1 MSEPRFVHLRVHSD
15 YSMIDGLAK
24 TAPLVKKAAALGMP
38 ALAITDFTNLC
49 GLVKFYGAGH
59 GAGIK
64 PIVGADFNV
73 QCDLLGDELTHLT
86 VLAANNTGY
95 QNLTL
100 LISKAYQRG
109 YGAAGPIIDRDWLIE
124 LNEGL
129 ILLSGGRMGDVGRS
143 LLRGNSAL
151 VDECV
156 AFYEEHFP
164 DRYFLELIRTGR
176 PDEESYL
183 HAAVELAEARGLPVV
198 ATNDVRFIDSSDF
211 DAHEIRVAIHDGFTL
226 DDPKR
231 PRNYSPQQYMRS
243 EEEMCELFADIPE
256 ALANTVEIAKR
267 CNVTVRLGE
276 YFLPQFPTGD
286 MSLSL
291 IHILRSY
298 YLDRGYARF
307 NIDSTQVSLTP
318 DKKGIYV
325 TVNITEGDQYKLS
338 GVEVSGN
345 LAGHSAEI
353 EQLTKIEPGE
363 LYNGTKVTKM
373 EDDIKKLLGRY
384 GYAYPRVQ
392 SMPEINDADKTVK
405 LRVNVDAG
413 NRFYVRK
420 IRFEGNDTSKDAVL
434 RREMRQMEG
443 AWLGSDLVDQGK
455 ERLNRLG
462 FFETVDTDTQRVPG
476 SPDQVDVVYKVK
488 ERNTGSFNFGIG
500 YGTESGVSFQAGVQ
514 QDNWL
519 GTGYA
524 VGINGT
530 KNDYQTYAEL
540 SVTNPYF
547 TVDGVSLGGRLFY
560 NDFQADDADLSDYT
574 NKSYGTDVTLGF
586 PINEYN
592 SLRAGLGYV
601 HNSLSNMQ
609 PQVAMWRY
617 LYSMGEHPST
627 SDQDNSFKT
636 DDFTFNYGWTYNKLD
651 RGYFPTDGSRVNLTG
666 KVTIPGSDNEYY
678 KVTLDTAT
686 YVPIDD
692 DHKWVVLGRTR
703 WGYGDGL
710 GGKEMPF
717 YENFYAG
724 GSSTVRGFQSNTI
737 GPKAVY
743 FPHQASNYDPDYDYE
758 CATQDGAK
766 DLCKSDDAVGG
777 NAMAVASL
785 EFITPTPFISD
796 KYANSVRTSFF
807 WDMGTVWDTNW
818 DSSQYSGYPDYSDP
832 SNIRMSAGIALQWMS
847 PLGPLVFSYAQPF
860 KKYDGDKAE
869 QFQFNIGKTW

>member
-1 MSEPRFVHLRVHSD
+1 MAMKKLLIASLLFSSATVYGAEGFVVKDIHFEGLQRVAV
-15 YSMIDGLAK
+15 G
-24 TAPLVKKAAALGMP
+24 AALLSMP
-38 ALAITDFTNLC
+38 VRTGDTVNDEDISNTIRALFATGNFEDVRVLRDGNTLLVQVKERPTIASITFSGNKSVKDDMLKQNLEASGVRVGESLDRTTLSDIEKGLEDFYYSVGKYSASVKAVVTPLPRNRVDLK
-49 GLVKFYGAGH
+49 LVFQEGVSAK
-59 GAGIK
+59 IQQIN
-64 PIVGADFNV
+64 IVGNHAFST
-73 QCDLLGDELTHLT
+73 EE
-86 VLAANNTGY
+86 
-95 QNLTL
+95 
-100 LISKAYQRG
+100 LISHFQLRDEVPWWNVVGDRKYQKQKL
-109 YGAAGPIIDRDWLIE
+109 AGD
-124 LNEGL
+124 
-129 ILLSGGRMGDVGRS
+129 
-143 LLRGNSAL
+143 
-151 VDECV
+151 
-156 AFYEEHFP
+156 
-164 DRYFLELIRTGR
+164 LET
-176 PDEESYL
+176 
-183 HAAVELAEARGLPVV
+183 
-198 ATNDVRFIDSSDF
+198 
-211 DAHEIRVAIHDGFTL
+211 
-226 DDPKR
+226 
-231 PRNYSPQQYMRS
+231 
-243 EEEMCELFADIPE
+243 
-256 ALANTVEIAKR
+256 
-267 CNVTVRLGE
+267 
-276 YFLPQFPTGD
+276 
-286 MSLSL
+286 
-291 IHILRSY
+291 LRSY

-318 DKKGIYV
+318 DKKGIYI

-338 GVEVSGN
+338 GVQVSGN

-353 EQLTKIEPGE
+353 EKLTKIEPGE

-392 SMPEINDADKTVK
+392 SQPEINDADKTVK

-420 IRFEGNDTSKDAVL
+420 IRFEGNDTSKDSVL

-519 GTGYA
+519 GTGYS

-530 KNDYQTYAEL
+530 KNDYQTYSEL

-547 TVDGVSLGGRLFY
+547 TVDGVSLGGRIFY

-592 SLRAGLGYV
+592 TLRAGLGYV
-601 HNSLSNMQ
+601 HNKLSNMQ
-609 PQVAMWRY
+609 PQIAMDRY
-617 LYSMGEHPST
+617 LESMGQSADT
-627 SDQDNSFKT
+627 SSFAA

-666 KVTIPGSDNEYY
+666 KVMIPGSDNEYY
-678 KVTLDTAT
+678 KVSLDTAT
-686 YVPIDD
+686 YVPIDN

-743 FPHQASNYDPDYDYE
+743 KNGAHTSWDDNDDYE
-758 CATQDGAK
+758 DCTQESG
-766 DLCKSDDAVGG
+766 CKSDDAVGG

-785 EFITPTPFISD
+785 EFITPTPFISE

-818 DSSQYSGYPDYSDP
+818 DPSSAPSDVPDYSDP
-832 SNIRMSAGIALQWMS
+832 GNIRMSAGIALQWMS

>member
-1 MSEPRFVHLRVHSD
+1 MAMKKLLIASLLFSSATVYGADGFVVKDIHFEGLQRVAV
-15 YSMIDGLAK
+15 G
-24 TAPLVKKAAALGMP
+24 AALLSMP
-38 ALAITDFTNLC
+38 VRVGDTVNDEDISNTIRALFASGNFEDVRVLRDGDTLLVQVKERPTIASITFSGNKSVKDDMLKQNLEASGVRVGESLDRTTLSDIEKGLEDFYYSVGKYSASVKAVVTPLPRNRVDLK
-49 GLVKFYGAGH
+49 LVFQEGVSAK
-59 GAGIK
+59 IQQIN
-64 PIVGADFNV
+64 IVGNRAFST
-73 QCDLLGDELTHLT
+73 EE
-86 VLAANNTGY
+86 
-95 QNLTL
+95 
-100 LISKAYQRG
+100 LISNFQLRDEVPWWNVVGDRKYQKQK
-109 YGAAGPIIDRDWLIE
+109 LQ
-124 LNEGL
+124 
-129 ILLSGGRMGDVGRS
+129 GD
-143 LLRGNSAL
+143 
-151 VDECV
+151 
-156 AFYEEHFP
+156 
-164 DRYFLELIRTGR
+164 LET
-176 PDEESYL
+176 
-183 HAAVELAEARGLPVV
+183 
-198 ATNDVRFIDSSDF
+198 
-211 DAHEIRVAIHDGFTL
+211 
-226 DDPKR
+226 
-231 PRNYSPQQYMRS
+231 
-243 EEEMCELFADIPE
+243 
-256 ALANTVEIAKR
+256 
-267 CNVTVRLGE
+267 
-276 YFLPQFPTGD
+276 
-286 MSLSL
+286 
-291 IHILRSY
+291 LRSY

-325 TVNITEGDQYKLS
+325 TINVTEGDQYKIA

-353 EQLTKIEPGE
+353 ESLTKMQPGE
-363 LYNGTKVTKM
+363 LYNGTKVTRM

-392 SMPEINDADKTVK
+392 TQPEINDADKTVK
-405 LRVNVDAG
+405 LHVNVDSG

-462 FFETVDTDTQRVPG
+462 YFETVDVDTQRVSG

-488 ERNTGSFNFGIG
+488 ERNTGSFNFGVG
-500 YGTESGVSFQAGVQ
+500 YGTESGVSFQIGVQ

-519 GTGYA
+519 GTGYS

-530 KNDYQTYAEL
+530 KNDYQTYSEF

-547 TVDGVSLGGRLFY
+547 TVDGVSLGGRIFY
-560 NDFQADDADLSDYT
+560 NDFKADDADLSSYT
-574 NKSYGTDVTLGF
+574 NKSYGVDGTLGF
-586 PINEYN
+586 PVNEYN
-592 SLRAGLGYV
+592 TLRLGLGYV
-601 HNSLSNMQ
+601 HNDLSNME

-617 LYSMGEHPST
+617 LDSLGQSAKTT
-627 SDQDNSFKT
+627 SDDNGFSA
-636 DDFTFNYGWTYNKLD
+636 DDFTLNYGWTYNHLD
-651 RGYFPTDGSRVNLTG
+651 RGFFPTSGSRVNLNG
-666 KVTIPGSDNEYY
+666 KVTIPGSDNEFY

-724 GSSTVRGFQSNTI
+724 GSSTVRGFQSNNI

-743 FPHQASNYDPDYDYE
+743 YSGPGLDNCDKAVGGYCS
-758 CATQDGAK
+758 
-766 DLCKSDDAVGG
+766 SDDAVGG
-777 NAMAVASL
+777 NAMGVASL
-785 EFITPTPFISD
+785 EFITPTPFLSE
-796 KYANSVRTSFF
+796 KYANSVRTSLFA
-807 WDMGTVWDTNW
+807 DAGSVWDTNW
-818 DSSQYSGYPDYSDP
+818 KNTAAMRAAGVPDYSDP

-860 KKYDGDKAE
+860 KKYEGDKAE

>member
-1 MSEPRFVHLRVHSD
+1 MAMKKLLIASLLFSSATVYGAEGFVVKDIHFEGLQRVAV
-15 YSMIDGLAK
+15 G
-24 TAPLVKKAAALGMP
+24 AALLSMP
-38 ALAITDFTNLC
+38 VRTGDTVNDEDISNTIRALFATGNFEDVRVLRDGNTLLVQVKERPTIASITFSGNKSVKDDMLKQNLEASGVRVGESLERTTLSDIEKGLEDFYYSVGKYSASVKAVVTPLPRNRVDLK
-49 GLVKFYGAGH
+49 LVFQEGVSAK
-59 GAGIK
+59 IQQIN
-64 PIVGADFNV
+64 IVGNHAFST
-73 QCDLLGDELTHLT
+73 EE
-86 VLAANNTGY
+86 
-95 QNLTL
+95 
-100 LISKAYQRG
+100 LISHFQLRDEVPWWNVVGDRKYQKQKL
-109 YGAAGPIIDRDWLIE
+109 AGD
-124 LNEGL
+124 
-129 ILLSGGRMGDVGRS
+129 
-143 LLRGNSAL
+143 
-151 VDECV
+151 
-156 AFYEEHFP
+156 
-164 DRYFLELIRTGR
+164 LET
-176 PDEESYL
+176 
-183 HAAVELAEARGLPVV
+183 
-198 ATNDVRFIDSSDF
+198 
-211 DAHEIRVAIHDGFTL
+211 
-226 DDPKR
+226 
-231 PRNYSPQQYMRS
+231 
-243 EEEMCELFADIPE
+243 
-256 ALANTVEIAKR
+256 
-267 CNVTVRLGE
+267 
-276 YFLPQFPTGD
+276 
-286 MSLSL
+286 
-291 IHILRSY
+291 LRSY

-318 DKKGIYV
+318 DKKGIYI

-338 GVEVSGN
+338 GVQVSGN

-353 EQLTKIEPGE
+353 ESLTKIEPGE

-392 SMPEINDADKTVK
+392 SQPEINDADKTVK

-420 IRFEGNDTSKDAVL
+420 IRFEGNDTSKDSVL

-462 FFETVDTDTQRVPG
+462 YFETVDTDTQRVPG
-476 SPDQVDVVYKVK
+476 RPDQVDVVYKVK

-519 GTGYA
+519 GTGYS

-530 KNDYQTYAEL
+530 KNDYQTYSEL

-547 TVDGVSLGGRLFY
+547 TVDGVSLGGRIFY
-560 NDFQADDADLSDYT
+560 NDFEADDADLSDYT

-592 SLRAGLGYV
+592 TLRAGLGYV
-601 HNSLSNMQ
+601 HNKLSNMQ
-609 PQVAMWRY
+609 PQIAMDRY
-617 LYSMGEHPST
+617 LESMGDPDA
-627 SDQDNSFKT
+627 SDFAA

-678 KVTLDTAT
+678 KVSLDTAT
-686 YVPIDD
+686 YVPIDN

-743 FPHQASNYDPDYDYE
+743 KNGAHTSWDDNDDYE
-758 CATQDGAK
+758 DCTQESG
-766 DLCKSDDAVGG
+766 CKSDDAVGG

-785 EFITPTPFISD
+785 EFITPTPFISE

-818 DSSQYSGYPDYSDP
+818 DPSSAPSDVPDYSDP
-832 SNIRMSAGIALQWMS
+832 GNIRMSAGIALQWMS

>member
-1 MSEPRFVHLRVHSD
+1 MAMKKLLIASLLFSSATVYGAEGFVVKDIHFEGLQRVAV
-15 YSMIDGLAK
+15 G
-24 TAPLVKKAAALGMP
+24 AALLSMP
-38 ALAITDFTNLC
+38 VRTGDTVNDEDISNTIRALFATGNFEDVRVLRDGNTLLVQVKERPTIASITFSGNKSVKDDMLKQNLEASGVRVGESLDRTTLSDIEKGLEDFYYSVGKYSASVKAVVTPLPRNRVDLK
-49 GLVKFYGAGH
+49 LVFQEGVSAK
-59 GAGIK
+59 IQQIN
-64 PIVGADFNV
+64 IVGNHAFST
-73 QCDLLGDELTHLT
+73 EE
-86 VLAANNTGY
+86 
-95 QNLTL
+95 
-100 LISKAYQRG
+100 LISHFQLRDEVPWWNVVGDRKYQKQKL
-109 YGAAGPIIDRDWLIE
+109 AGD
-124 LNEGL
+124 
-129 ILLSGGRMGDVGRS
+129 
-143 LLRGNSAL
+143 
-151 VDECV
+151 
-156 AFYEEHFP
+156 
-164 DRYFLELIRTGR
+164 LET
-176 PDEESYL
+176 
-183 HAAVELAEARGLPVV
+183 
-198 ATNDVRFIDSSDF
+198 
-211 DAHEIRVAIHDGFTL
+211 
-226 DDPKR
+226 
-231 PRNYSPQQYMRS
+231 
-243 EEEMCELFADIPE
+243 
-256 ALANTVEIAKR
+256 
-267 CNVTVRLGE
+267 
-276 YFLPQFPTGD
+276 
-286 MSLSL
+286 
-291 IHILRSY
+291 LRSY

-318 DKKGIYV
+318 DKKGIYI

-338 GVEVSGN
+338 GVQVSGN

-353 EQLTKIEPGE
+353 ESLTKIEPGE

-392 SMPEINDADKTVK
+392 SQPEINDADKTVK

-420 IRFEGNDTSKDAVL
+420 IRFEGNDTSKDSVL

-462 FFETVDTDTQRVPG
+462 YFETVDTDTQRVPG
-476 SPDQVDVVYKVK
+476 RPDQVDVVYKVK

-519 GTGYA
+519 GTGYS

-530 KNDYQTYAEL
+530 KNDYQTYSEL

-547 TVDGVSLGGRLFY
+547 TVDGVSLGGRIFY
-560 NDFQADDADLSDYT
+560 NDFEADDADLSDYT

-592 SLRAGLGYV
+592 TLRAGLGYV
-601 HNSLSNMQ
+601 HNKLSNMQ
-609 PQVAMWRY
+609 PQIAMDRY
-617 LYSMGEHPST
+617 LESMGDPDA
-627 SDQDNSFKT
+627 SDFAA

-678 KVTLDTAT
+678 KVSLDTAT
-686 YVPIDD
+686 YVPIDN

-710 GGKEMPF
+710 GGKAMPF

-743 FPHQASNYDPDYDYE
+743 KNGAHTSWDDNDDYE
-758 CATQDGAK
+758 DCTQESG
-766 DLCKSDDAVGG
+766 CKSDDAVGG

-785 EFITPTPFISD
+785 EFITPTPFISE

-818 DSSQYSGYPDYSDP
+818 DPSSAPSDVPDYSDP
-832 SNIRMSAGIALQWMS
+832 GNIRMSAGIALQWMS

>member
-1 MSEPRFVHLRVHSD
+1 MAMKKLLIASLLFSSATVYGAEGFVVKDIHFEGLQRVAV
-15 YSMIDGLAK
+15 G
-24 TAPLVKKAAALGMP
+24 AALLSMP
-38 ALAITDFTNLC
+38 VRTGDTVNDEDISNTIRALFATGNFEDVRVLRDGDTLLVQVKERPTIASITFSGNKSVKDDMLKQNLEASGVRVGESLDRTTLADIEKGLEDFYYSVGKYSASVKAVVTPLPRNRVDLK
-49 GLVKFYGAGH
+49 LVFQEGVSAK
-59 GAGIK
+59 IQQIN
-64 PIVGADFNV
+64 IVGNHAFTT
-73 QCDLLGDELTHLT
+73 DELISHFQLRDE
-86 VLAANNTGY
+86 VPWWNVVGDRKYQKQKLA
-95 QNLTL
+95 
-100 LISKAYQRG
+100 
-109 YGAAGPIIDRDWLIE
+109 
-124 LNEGL
+124 
-129 ILLSGGRMGDVGRS
+129 GD
-143 LLRGNSAL
+143 
-151 VDECV
+151 
-156 AFYEEHFP
+156 
-164 DRYFLELIRTGR
+164 LET
-176 PDEESYL
+176 
-183 HAAVELAEARGLPVV
+183 
-198 ATNDVRFIDSSDF
+198 
-211 DAHEIRVAIHDGFTL
+211 
-226 DDPKR
+226 
-231 PRNYSPQQYMRS
+231 
-243 EEEMCELFADIPE
+243 
-256 ALANTVEIAKR
+256 
-267 CNVTVRLGE
+267 
-276 YFLPQFPTGD
+276 
-286 MSLSL
+286 
-291 IHILRSY
+291 LRSY

-318 DKKGIYV
+318 DKKGIYI
-325 TVNITEGDQYKLS
+325 TVNITEGEQYKLS
-338 GVEVSGN
+338 GVQVSGN

-353 EQLTKIEPGE
+353 ETLTKIEPGE

-392 SMPEINDADKTVK
+392 SQPEINDADKTVK

-420 IRFEGNDTSKDAVL
+420 IRFEGNDTSKDSVL

-462 FFETVDTDTQRVPG
+462 YFETVDTDTQRVPG
-476 SPDQVDVVYKVK
+476 RPDQVDVVYKVK
-488 ERNTGSFNFGIG
+488 ERNTGSFNFGVG

-519 GTGYA
+519 GTGYS

-530 KNDYQTYAEL
+530 KNDYQTYTEL

-547 TVDGVSLGGRLFY
+547 TVDGVSLGGRVFY
-560 NDFQADDADLSDYT
+560 NDFEANDADLSDYT

-586 PINEYN
+586 PVNEYN
-592 SLRAGLGYV
+592 TLRAGLGYV
-601 HNSLSNMQ
+601 HNKLSNMQ
-609 PQVAMWRY
+609 PQVAMDRY
-617 LYSMGEHPST
+617 LESMGET
-627 SDQDNSFKT
+627 NTNSFAA

-651 RGYFPTDGSRVNLTG
+651 RGYFPTDGTRVNLNG

-678 KVTLDTAT
+678 KVSMDTAT

-692 DHKWVVLGRTR
+692 DHKWVVLGRTKV
-703 WGYGDGL
+703 GYGDGI
-710 GGKEMPF
+710 GSKELPF

-743 FPHQASNYDPDYDYE
+743 KPGAYAGDTDSYE
-758 CATQDGAK
+758 ECTNKDGSY
-766 DLCKSDDAVGG
+766 CKSDDAVGG

-818 DSSQYSGYPDYSDP
+818 QDSAQTRAIGVPDYSDP

>member
-1 MSEPRFVHLRVHSD
+1 MAMKKLLIASLLFSSATVYGAEGFVVKDIHFEGLQRVAV
-15 YSMIDGLAK
+15 G
-24 TAPLVKKAAALGMP
+24 AALLSMP
-38 ALAITDFTNLC
+38 VRTGDTVNDEDISNTIRALFATGNFEDVRVLRDGDTLLVQVKERPTIASITFSGNKSVKDDMLKQNLEASGVRVGESLDRTTIADIEKGLEDFYYSVGKYSASVKAVVTPLPRNRVDLK
-49 GLVKFYGAGH
+49 LVFQEGVSAE
-59 GAGIK
+59 IQQIN
-64 PIVGADFNV
+64 IVGNHAFTT
-73 QCDLLGDELTHLT
+73 DELISHFQLRDE
-86 VLAANNTGY
+86 VPWWNVVGDRKYQKQKLA
-95 QNLTL
+95 
-100 LISKAYQRG
+100 
-109 YGAAGPIIDRDWLIE
+109 
-124 LNEGL
+124 
-129 ILLSGGRMGDVGRS
+129 GD
-143 LLRGNSAL
+143 
-151 VDECV
+151 
-156 AFYEEHFP
+156 
-164 DRYFLELIRTGR
+164 LET
-176 PDEESYL
+176 
-183 HAAVELAEARGLPVV
+183 
-198 ATNDVRFIDSSDF
+198 
-211 DAHEIRVAIHDGFTL
+211 
-226 DDPKR
+226 
-231 PRNYSPQQYMRS
+231 
-243 EEEMCELFADIPE
+243 
-256 ALANTVEIAKR
+256 
-267 CNVTVRLGE
+267 
-276 YFLPQFPTGD
+276 
-286 MSLSL
+286 
-291 IHILRSY
+291 LRSY

-318 DKKGIYV
+318 DKKGIYI
-325 TVNITEGDQYKLS
+325 TVNITEGEQYKLS
-338 GVEVSGN
+338 GVQVSGN

-353 EQLTKIEPGE
+353 ETLTKIEPGE

-392 SMPEINDADKTVK
+392 SQPEINDADKTVK

-420 IRFEGNDTSKDAVL
+420 IRFEGNDTSKDSVL

-462 FFETVDTDTQRVPG
+462 YFETVDTDTQRVPG

-488 ERNTGSFNFGIG
+488 ERNTGSFNFGVG

-519 GTGYA
+519 GTGYS

-530 KNDYQTYAEL
+530 KNDYQTYTEL

-547 TVDGVSLGGRLFY
+547 TVDGVSLGGRIFY
-560 NDFQADDADLSDYT
+560 NDFEANDADLSDYT

-586 PINEYN
+586 PVNEYN
-592 SLRAGLGYV
+592 TLRAGLGYV
-601 HNSLSNMQ
+601 HNKLSNMQ
-609 PQVAMWRY
+609 PQVAMDRY
-617 LYSMGEHPST
+617 LESMGET
-627 SDQDNSFKT
+627 NTNSFAA

-651 RGYFPTDGSRVNLTG
+651 RGYFPTDGTRVNLNG

-678 KVTLDTAT
+678 KVSMDTAT

-692 DHKWVVLGRTR
+692 DHKWVVLGRTKV
-703 WGYGDGL
+703 GYGDGI
-710 GGKEMPF
+710 GSKELPF

-743 FPHQASNYDPDYDYE
+743 KPGAYAGDTDSYE
-758 CATQDGAK
+758 ECTNKDGSY
-766 DLCKSDDAVGG
+766 CKSDDAVGG

-818 DSSQYSGYPDYSDP
+818 QDSAQTRAIGVPDYSDP

>member
-1 MSEPRFVHLRVHSD
+1 MAMKKLLIASLLFSSATVYGAEGFVVKDIHFEGLQRVAV
-15 YSMIDGLAK
+15 G
-24 TAPLVKKAAALGMP
+24 AALLSMP
-38 ALAITDFTNLC
+38 VRTGDTVNDEDISNTIRALFATGNFEDVRVLRDGNTLLVQVKERPTIASITFSGNKSVKDDMLKQNLEASGVRVGESLDRTTLSDIEKGLEDFYYSVGKYSASVKAVVTPLPRNRVDLK
-49 GLVKFYGAGH
+49 LVFQEGVSAK
-59 GAGIK
+59 IQQIN
-64 PIVGADFNV
+64 IVGNHAFST
-73 QCDLLGDELTHLT
+73 EE
-86 VLAANNTGY
+86 
-95 QNLTL
+95 
-100 LISKAYQRG
+100 LISHFQLRDEVPWWNVVGDRKYQKQKL
-109 YGAAGPIIDRDWLIE
+109 AGD
-124 LNEGL
+124 
-129 ILLSGGRMGDVGRS
+129 
-143 LLRGNSAL
+143 
-151 VDECV
+151 
-156 AFYEEHFP
+156 
-164 DRYFLELIRTGR
+164 LET
-176 PDEESYL
+176 
-183 HAAVELAEARGLPVV
+183 
-198 ATNDVRFIDSSDF
+198 
-211 DAHEIRVAIHDGFTL
+211 
-226 DDPKR
+226 
-231 PRNYSPQQYMRS
+231 
-243 EEEMCELFADIPE
+243 
-256 ALANTVEIAKR
+256 
-267 CNVTVRLGE
+267 
-276 YFLPQFPTGD
+276 
-286 MSLSL
+286 
-291 IHILRSY
+291 LRSY

-318 DKKGIYV
+318 DKKGIYI

-338 GVEVSGN
+338 GVQVSGN

-353 EQLTKIEPGE
+353 EKLTKIEPSE

-392 SMPEINDADKTVK
+392 SQPEINDADKTVK

-420 IRFEGNDTSKDAVL
+420 IRFEGNDTSKDSVL

-519 GTGYA
+519 GTGYS

-530 KNDYQTYAEL
+530 KNDYQTYSEL

-547 TVDGVSLGGRLFY
+547 TVDGVSLGGRIFY

-592 SLRAGLGYV
+592 TLRAGLGYV
-601 HNSLSNMQ
+601 HNKLSNMQ
-609 PQVAMWRY
+609 PQIAMDRY
-617 LYSMGEHPST
+617 LESMGQSADT
-627 SDQDNSFKT
+627 SSFAA

-678 KVTLDTAT
+678 KVSLDTAT
-686 YVPIDD
+686 YVPIDN

-743 FPHQASNYDPDYDYE
+743 KNGAHTSWDDNDDYE
-758 CATQDGAK
+758 DCTQESG
-766 DLCKSDDAVGG
+766 CKSDDAVGG

-785 EFITPTPFISD
+785 EFITPTPFISE

-818 DSSQYSGYPDYSDP
+818 DPSSAPSDVPDYSDP
-832 SNIRMSAGIALQWMS
+832 GNIRMSAGIALQWMS

>member
-1 MSEPRFVHLRVHSD
+1 MAMKKLLIASLLFSSATVYGAEGFVVKDIHFEGLQRVAV
-15 YSMIDGLAK
+15 G
-24 TAPLVKKAAALGMP
+24 AALLSMP
-38 ALAITDFTNLC
+38 VRTGDTVNDEDISNTIRALFATGNFEDVRVLRDGNTLLVQVKERPTIASITFSGNKSVKDDMLKQNLEASGVRVGESLDRTTLSDIEKGLEDFYYSVGKYSASVKAVVTPLPRNRVDLK
-49 GLVKFYGAGH
+49 LVFQEGVSAK
-59 GAGIK
+59 IQQIN
-64 PIVGADFNV
+64 IVGNHAFST
-73 QCDLLGDELTHLT
+73 EE
-86 VLAANNTGY
+86 
-95 QNLTL
+95 
-100 LISKAYQRG
+100 LISHFQLRDEVPWWNVVGDRKYQKQKL
-109 YGAAGPIIDRDWLIE
+109 AGD
-124 LNEGL
+124 
-129 ILLSGGRMGDVGRS
+129 
-143 LLRGNSAL
+143 
-151 VDECV
+151 
-156 AFYEEHFP
+156 
-164 DRYFLELIRTGR
+164 LET
-176 PDEESYL
+176 S
-183 HAAVELAEARGLPVV
+183 
-198 ATNDVRFIDSSDF
+198 
-211 DAHEIRVAIHDGFTL
+211 
-226 DDPKR
+226 
-231 PRNYSPQQYMRS
+231 
-243 EEEMCELFADIPE
+243 
-256 ALANTVEIAKR
+256 
-267 CNVTVRLGE
+267 
-276 YFLPQFPTGD
+276 
-286 MSLSL
+286 
-291 IHILRSY
+291 RSY

-318 DKKGIYV
+318 DKKGIYI

-338 GVEVSGN
+338 GVQVSGN

-353 EQLTKIEPGE
+353 ESLTKIEPGE

-392 SMPEINDADKTVK
+392 SQPEINDADKTVK

-420 IRFEGNDTSKDAVL
+420 IRFEGNDTSKDSVL

-462 FFETVDTDTQRVPG
+462 YFETVDTDTQRVPG
-476 SPDQVDVVYKVK
+476 RPDQVDVVYKVK

-519 GTGYA
+519 GTGYS

-530 KNDYQTYAEL
+530 KNDYQTYSEL

-547 TVDGVSLGGRLFY
+547 TVDGVSLGGRIFY
-560 NDFQADDADLSDYT
+560 NDFEADDADLSDYT

-592 SLRAGLGYV
+592 TLRAGLGYV
-601 HNSLSNMQ
+601 HNKLSNMQ
-609 PQVAMWRY
+609 PQIAMDRY
-617 LYSMGEHPST
+617 LESMGDPDA
-627 SDQDNSFKT
+627 SDFAA

-678 KVTLDTAT
+678 KVSLDTAT
-686 YVPIDD
+686 YVPIDN

-743 FPHQASNYDPDYDYE
+743 KNGAHTSWDDNDDYE
-758 CATQDGAK
+758 DCTQESG
-766 DLCKSDDAVGG
+766 CKSDDAVGG

-785 EFITPTPFISD
+785 EFITPTPFISE

-818 DSSQYSGYPDYSDP
+818 DPSSAPSDVPDYSDP
-832 SNIRMSAGIALQWMS
+832 GNIRMSAGIALQWMS

>member
-1 MSEPRFVHLRVHSD
+1 MAMKKLLIASLLFSSATVYGAEGFVVKDIHFEGLQRVAV
-15 YSMIDGLAK
+15 G
-24 TAPLVKKAAALGMP
+24 AALLSMP
-38 ALAITDFTNLC
+38 VRTGDTVNDEDISNTIRALFATGNFEDVRVLRDGDTLLVQVKERPTIASITFSGNKSVKDDMLKQNLEASGVRVGESLDRTTLADIEKGLEDFYYSVGKYSASVKAVVTPLPRNRVDLK
-49 GLVKFYGAGH
+49 LVFQEGVSAK
-59 GAGIK
+59 IQQIN
-64 PIVGADFNV
+64 IVGNHAFST
-73 QCDLLGDELTHLT
+73 DELISHFQLRDE
-86 VLAANNTGY
+86 VPWWNVVGDRKYQKQKLA
-95 QNLTL
+95 
-100 LISKAYQRG
+100 
-109 YGAAGPIIDRDWLIE
+109 
-124 LNEGL
+124 
-129 ILLSGGRMGDVGRS
+129 GD
-143 LLRGNSAL
+143 
-151 VDECV
+151 
-156 AFYEEHFP
+156 
-164 DRYFLELIRTGR
+164 LET
-176 PDEESYL
+176 
-183 HAAVELAEARGLPVV
+183 
-198 ATNDVRFIDSSDF
+198 
-211 DAHEIRVAIHDGFTL
+211 
-226 DDPKR
+226 
-231 PRNYSPQQYMRS
+231 
-243 EEEMCELFADIPE
+243 
-256 ALANTVEIAKR
+256 
-267 CNVTVRLGE
+267 
-276 YFLPQFPTGD
+276 
-286 MSLSL
+286 
-291 IHILRSY
+291 LRSY

-318 DKKGIYV
+318 DKKGIYI

-353 EQLTKIEPGE
+353 ESLTKIEPGE

-392 SMPEINDADKTVK
+392 SQPEINDADKTVK

-420 IRFEGNDTSKDAVL
+420 IRFEGNDTSKDSVL

-462 FFETVDTDTQRVPG
+462 YFETVDTDTQRVPG
-476 SPDQVDVVYKVK
+476 RPDQVDVVYKVK
-488 ERNTGSFNFGIG
+488 ERNTGSFNFGVG

-519 GTGYA
+519 GTGYS

-530 KNDYQTYAEL
+530 KNDYQTYTEL

-547 TVDGVSLGGRLFY
+547 TVDGVSLGGRVFY
-560 NDFQADDADLSDYT
+560 NDFEADDADLSDYT

-586 PINEYN
+586 PVNEYN
-592 SLRAGLGYV
+592 TLRAGLGYV
-601 HNSLSNMQ
+601 HNKLSNMQ
-609 PQVAMWRY
+609 PQIAMDRY
-617 LYSMGEHPST
+617 LESMGQPADT
-627 SDQDNSFKT
+627 SSFAA

-651 RGYFPTDGSRVNLTG
+651 RGYFPTDGSRVNLNG

-678 KVTLDTAT
+678 KLSMDTAT

-692 DHKWVVLGRTR
+692 DHKWVVLGRTK
-703 WGYGDGL
+703 WGYGDGI
-710 GGKEMPF
+710 GSKEMPF

-743 FPHQASNYDPDYDYE
+743 KNGAHTSWDDNNDYE
-758 CATQDGAK
+758 DCTQEAG
-766 DLCKSDDAVGG
+766 CKSDDAVGG

-818 DSSQYSGYPDYSDP
+818 DPSSAPSDVPDYSDP

>member
-1 MSEPRFVHLRVHSD
+1 MAMKKLLIASLLFSSATVYGAEGFVVKDIYFEGLQRVAV
-15 YSMIDGLAK
+15 G
-24 TAPLVKKAAALGMP
+24 AALLSMP
-38 ALAITDFTNLC
+38 VRTGDTVNDEDISNTIRALFATGNFEDVRVLRDGDTLLVQVKERPTIASITFSGNKSVKDDMLKQNLEASGVRVGESLDRTTLADIEKGLEDFYYSVGKYSASVKAVVTPLPRNRVDLK
-49 GLVKFYGAGH
+49 LVFQEGVSAK
-59 GAGIK
+59 IQQIN
-64 PIVGADFNV
+64 IVGNHAFTT
-73 QCDLLGDELTHLT
+73 DELISHFQLRDE
-86 VLAANNTGY
+86 VPWWNVVGDRKYQKQKLA
-95 QNLTL
+95 
-100 LISKAYQRG
+100 
-109 YGAAGPIIDRDWLIE
+109 
-124 LNEGL
+124 
-129 ILLSGGRMGDVGRS
+129 GD
-143 LLRGNSAL
+143 
-151 VDECV
+151 
-156 AFYEEHFP
+156 
-164 DRYFLELIRTGR
+164 LET
-176 PDEESYL
+176 
-183 HAAVELAEARGLPVV
+183 
-198 ATNDVRFIDSSDF
+198 
-211 DAHEIRVAIHDGFTL
+211 
-226 DDPKR
+226 
-231 PRNYSPQQYMRS
+231 
-243 EEEMCELFADIPE
+243 
-256 ALANTVEIAKR
+256 
-267 CNVTVRLGE
+267 
-276 YFLPQFPTGD
+276 
-286 MSLSL
+286 
-291 IHILRSY
+291 LRSY

-318 DKKGIYV
+318 DKKGIYI
-325 TVNITEGDQYKLS
+325 TVNITEGEQYKLS
-338 GVEVSGN
+338 GVQVSGN

-353 EQLTKIEPGE
+353 ETLTKIEPGE

-392 SMPEINDADKTVK
+392 SQPEINDADKTVK

-420 IRFEGNDTSKDAVL
+420 IRFEGNDTSKDSVL

-462 FFETVDTDTQRVPG
+462 YFETVDTDTQRVPG

-488 ERNTGSFNFGIG
+488 ERNTGSFNFGVG

-519 GTGYA
+519 GTGYS

-530 KNDYQTYAEL
+530 KNDYQTYTEL

-547 TVDGVSLGGRLFY
+547 TVDGVSLGGRVFY
-560 NDFQADDADLSDYT
+560 NDFEANDADLSDYT

-586 PINEYN
+586 PVNEYN
-592 SLRAGLGYV
+592 TLRAGLGYV
-601 HNSLSNMQ
+601 HNKLSNMQ
-609 PQVAMWRY
+609 PQVAMDRY
-617 LYSMGEHPST
+617 LESMGET
-627 SDQDNSFKT
+627 NTNSFAA

-651 RGYFPTDGSRVNLTG
+651 RGYFPTDGTRVNLNG

-678 KVTLDTAT
+678 KVSMDTAT

-692 DHKWVVLGRTR
+692 DHKWVVLGRTKV
-703 WGYGDGL
+703 GYGDGI
-710 GGKEMPF
+710 GSKELPF

-743 FPHQASNYDPDYDYE
+743 KPGAYAGDTDSYE
-758 CATQDGAK
+758 ECTNKDGSY
-766 DLCKSDDAVGG
+766 CKSDDAVGG

-818 DSSQYSGYPDYSDP
+818 QDSAQTRAIGVPDYSDP

>member
-1 MSEPRFVHLRVHSD
+1 MAMKKLLIASLLFSSATVYGAEGFVVKDIHFEGLQRVAV
-15 YSMIDGLAK
+15 G
-24 TAPLVKKAAALGMP
+24 AALLSMP
-38 ALAITDFTNLC
+38 VRTGDTVNDEDISNTIRALFATGNFEDVRVLRDGNTLLVQVKERPTIASITFSGNKSVKDDMLKQNLEASGVRVGESLDRTTLSDIEKGLEDFYYSVGKYSASVKAVVTPLPRNRVDLK
-49 GLVKFYGAGH
+49 LVFQEGVSAK
-59 GAGIK
+59 IQQIN
-64 PIVGADFNV
+64 IVGNHAFST
-73 QCDLLGDELTHLT
+73 EE
-86 VLAANNTGY
+86 
-95 QNLTL
+95 
-100 LISKAYQRG
+100 LISHFQLRDEVPWWNVVGDRKYQKQKL
-109 YGAAGPIIDRDWLIE
+109 AGD
-124 LNEGL
+124 
-129 ILLSGGRMGDVGRS
+129 
-143 LLRGNSAL
+143 
-151 VDECV
+151 
-156 AFYEEHFP
+156 
-164 DRYFLELIRTGR
+164 LET
-176 PDEESYL
+176 
-183 HAAVELAEARGLPVV
+183 
-198 ATNDVRFIDSSDF
+198 
-211 DAHEIRVAIHDGFTL
+211 
-226 DDPKR
+226 
-231 PRNYSPQQYMRS
+231 
-243 EEEMCELFADIPE
+243 
-256 ALANTVEIAKR
+256 
-267 CNVTVRLGE
+267 
-276 YFLPQFPTGD
+276 
-286 MSLSL
+286 
-291 IHILRSY
+291 LRSY

-318 DKKGIYV
+318 DKKGIYI

-338 GVEVSGN
+338 GVQVSGN

-353 EQLTKIEPGE
+353 ENLTKIEPGE

-392 SMPEINDADKTVK
+392 SQPEINDADKTVK

-420 IRFEGNDTSKDAVL
+420 IRFEGNDTSKDSVL

-519 GTGYA
+519 GTGYS

-530 KNDYQTYAEL
+530 KNDYQTYSEL

-547 TVDGVSLGGRLFY
+547 TVDGVSLGGRIFY
-560 NDFQADDADLSDYT
+560 NDFEADDADLSDYT

-592 SLRAGLGYV
+592 TLRAGLGYV
-601 HNSLSNMQ
+601 HNKLSNMQ
-609 PQVAMWRY
+609 PQIAMDRY
-617 LYSMGEHPST
+617 LESMGDPDA
-627 SDQDNSFKT
+627 SDFAA

-678 KVTLDTAT
+678 KVSLDTAT
-686 YVPIDD
+686 YVPIDN

-743 FPHQASNYDPDYDYE
+743 KNGAHTSGDDNDDYE
-758 CATQDGAK
+758 DCTQESG
-766 DLCKSDDAVGG
+766 CKSDDAVGG

-785 EFITPTPFISD
+785 EFITPTPFISE
-796 KYANSVRTSFF
+796 KY
-807 WDMGTVWDTNW
+807 
-818 DSSQYSGYPDYSDP
+818 
-832 SNIRMSAGIALQWMS
+832 
-847 PLGPLVFSYAQPF
+847 
-860 KKYDGDKAE
+860 
-869 QFQFNIGKTW
+869 

>member
-1 MSEPRFVHLRVHSD
+1 MAMKKLLIASLLFSSATVYGAEGFVVKDIHFEGLQRVAV
-15 YSMIDGLAK
+15 G
-24 TAPLVKKAAALGMP
+24 AALLSMP
-38 ALAITDFTNLC
+38 VRTGDTVNDEDISNTIRALFATGNFEDVRVLRDGDTLLVQVKERPTIASITFSGNKSVKDDMLKQNLEASGVRVGESLDRTTLADIEKGLEDFYYSVGKYSASVKAVVTPLPRNRVDLK
-49 GLVKFYGAGH
+49 LVFQEGVSAK
-59 GAGIK
+59 IQQIN
-64 PIVGADFNV
+64 IVGNHAFTT
-73 QCDLLGDELTHLT
+73 DELISHFQLRDE
-86 VLAANNTGY
+86 VPWWNVVGDRKYQKQKLA
-95 QNLTL
+95 
-100 LISKAYQRG
+100 
-109 YGAAGPIIDRDWLIE
+109 
-124 LNEGL
+124 
-129 ILLSGGRMGDVGRS
+129 GD
-143 LLRGNSAL
+143 
-151 VDECV
+151 
-156 AFYEEHFP
+156 
-164 DRYFLELIRTGR
+164 LET
-176 PDEESYL
+176 
-183 HAAVELAEARGLPVV
+183 
-198 ATNDVRFIDSSDF
+198 
-211 DAHEIRVAIHDGFTL
+211 
-226 DDPKR
+226 
-231 PRNYSPQQYMRS
+231 
-243 EEEMCELFADIPE
+243 
-256 ALANTVEIAKR
+256 
-267 CNVTVRLGE
+267 
-276 YFLPQFPTGD
+276 
-286 MSLSL
+286 
-291 IHILRSY
+291 LRSY

-318 DKKGIYV
+318 DKKGIYI
-325 TVNITEGDQYKLS
+325 TVNITEGEQYKLS
-338 GVEVSGN
+338 GVQVSGN

-353 EQLTKIEPGE
+353 ETLTKIEPGE

-392 SMPEINDADKTVK
+392 SQPEINDADKTVK

-420 IRFEGNDTSKDAVL
+420 IRFEGNDTSKDSVL

-462 FFETVDTDTQRVPG
+462 YFETVDTDTPRVPG

-488 ERNTGSFNFGIG
+488 ERNTGSFNFGVG

-519 GTGYA
+519 GTGYS

-530 KNDYQTYAEL
+530 KNDYQTYTEL

-547 TVDGVSLGGRLFY
+547 TVDGVSLGGRVFY
-560 NDFQADDADLSDYT
+560 NDFEANDADLSDYT

-586 PINEYN
+586 PVNEYN
-592 SLRAGLGYV
+592 TLRAGLGYV
-601 HNSLSNMQ
+601 HNKLSNMQ
-609 PQVAMWRY
+609 PQVAMDRY
-617 LYSMGEHPST
+617 LESMGET
-627 SDQDNSFKT
+627 NTNSFAA

-651 RGYFPTDGSRVNLTG
+651 RGYFPTDGTRVNLNG

-678 KVTLDTAT
+678 KVSMDTAT

-692 DHKWVVLGRTR
+692 DHKWVVLGRTKV
-703 WGYGDGL
+703 GYGDGI
-710 GGKEMPF
+710 GSKELPF

-743 FPHQASNYDPDYDYE
+743 KPGAYAGDTDSYE
-758 CATQDGAK
+758 ECTNKDGSY
-766 DLCKSDDAVGG
+766 CKSDDAVGG

-818 DSSQYSGYPDYSDP
+818 QDSAQTRAIGVPDYSDP

>member
-1 MSEPRFVHLRVHSD
+1 MAMKKLLIASLLFSSATVYGAEGFVVKDIHFEGLQRVAV
-15 YSMIDGLAK
+15 G
-24 TAPLVKKAAALGMP
+24 AALLSMP
-38 ALAITDFTNLC
+38 VRTGDTVNDEDISNTIRALFATGNFEDVRVLRDGDTLLVQVKERPTIASITFSGNKSVKDDMLKQNLEASGVRVGESLDRTTLADIEKGLEDFYYSVGKYSASVKAVVTPLPRNRVDLK
-49 GLVKFYGAGH
+49 LVFQEGVSAK
-59 GAGIK
+59 IQQIN
-64 PIVGADFNV
+64 IVGNHAFST
-73 QCDLLGDELTHLT
+73 DELISHFQLRDE
-86 VLAANNTGY
+86 VPWWNVVGDRKYQKQKLA
-95 QNLTL
+95 
-100 LISKAYQRG
+100 
-109 YGAAGPIIDRDWLIE
+109 
-124 LNEGL
+124 
-129 ILLSGGRMGDVGRS
+129 GD
-143 LLRGNSAL
+143 
-151 VDECV
+151 
-156 AFYEEHFP
+156 
-164 DRYFLELIRTGR
+164 LET
-176 PDEESYL
+176 
-183 HAAVELAEARGLPVV
+183 
-198 ATNDVRFIDSSDF
+198 
-211 DAHEIRVAIHDGFTL
+211 
-226 DDPKR
+226 
-231 PRNYSPQQYMRS
+231 
-243 EEEMCELFADIPE
+243 
-256 ALANTVEIAKR
+256 
-267 CNVTVRLGE
+267 
-276 YFLPQFPTGD
+276 
-286 MSLSL
+286 
-291 IHILRSY
+291 LRSY

-318 DKKGIYV
+318 DKKGIYI

-353 EQLTKIEPGE
+353 ESLTKIEPGE

-392 SMPEINDADKTVK
+392 SQPEINDADKTVK

-420 IRFEGNDTSKDAVL
+420 IRFEGNDTSKDSVL

-462 FFETVDTDTQRVPG
+462 YFETVDTDTQRVPG
-476 SPDQVDVVYKVK
+476 RPDQVDVVYKVK
-488 ERNTGSFNFGIG
+488 ERNTGSFNFGVG

-519 GTGYA
+519 GTGYS

-530 KNDYQTYAEL
+530 KNDYQTYTEL

-547 TVDGVSLGGRLFY
+547 TVDGVSLGGRVFY
-560 NDFQADDADLSDYT
+560 NDFEADDADLSDYT

-586 PINEYN
+586 PVNEYN
-592 SLRAGLGYV
+592 TLRAGLGYV
-601 HNSLSNMQ
+601 HNKLSNMQ
-609 PQVAMWRY
+609 PQIAMDRY
-617 LYSMGEHPST
+617 LESMGQPADT
-627 SDQDNSFKT
+627 SSFAA

-651 RGYFPTDGSRVNLTG
+651 RGYFPTDGTRVNLNG

-678 KVTLDTAT
+678 KLSMDTAT

-692 DHKWVVLGRTR
+692 DHKWVVLGRTK
-703 WGYGDGL
+703 WGYGDGI
-710 GGKEMPF
+710 GSKEMPF

-743 FPHQASNYDPDYDYE
+743 KNGAHTDWNNNGDDYE
-758 CATQDGAK
+758 DCTKEAG
-766 DLCKSDDAVGG
+766 CKSDDAVGG

-818 DSSQYSGYPDYSDP
+818 DPSSAPSDVPDYSDP

>member
-1 MSEPRFVHLRVHSD
+1 MAMKKLLIASLLFSSATVYGAEGFVVKDIHFEGLQRVAV
-15 YSMIDGLAK
+15 G
-24 TAPLVKKAAALGMP
+24 AALLSMP
-38 ALAITDFTNLC
+38 
-49 GLVKFYGAGH
+49 
-59 GAGIK
+59 
-64 PIVGADFNV
+64 
-73 QCDLLGDELTHLT
+73 
-86 VLAANNTGY
+86 
-95 QNLTL
+95 
-100 LISKAYQRG
+100 
-109 YGAAGPIIDRDWLIE
+109 
-124 LNEGL
+124 
-129 ILLSGGRMGDVGRS
+129 
-143 LLRGNSAL
+143 
-151 VDECV
+151 
-156 AFYEEHFP
+156 
-164 DRYFLELIRTGR
+164 
-176 PDEESYL
+176 
-183 HAAVELAEARGLPVV
+183 
-198 ATNDVRFIDSSDF
+198 VR
-211 DAHEIRVAIHDGFTL
+211 
-226 DDPKR
+226 
-231 PRNYSPQQYMRS
+231 
-243 EEEMCELFADIPE
+243 
-256 ALANTVEIAKR
+256 
-267 CNVTVRLGE
+267 
-276 YFLPQFPTGD
+276 TGD
-286 MSLSL
+286 MVNDEDISNTIRALFATGNFEDVRVLRDGNTLLVQVKERPTIASITFSGNKSVKDDMLKQNLEASGVRVGESLDRTTLSDIEKGLEDFYYSVGKYSASVKAVVTPLPRNRVDLKLVFQEGVSAKIQQINIVGNHAFSTEEL
-291 IHILRSY
+291 ISHFQLRDEVPWWNVVGDRKYQKQKLAGDLETLRSY

-318 DKKGIYV
+318 DKKGIYI

-338 GVEVSGN
+338 GVQVSGN

-353 EQLTKIEPGE
+353 ENLTKIEPGE

-392 SMPEINDADKTVK
+392 SQPEINDADKTVK

-420 IRFEGNDTSKDAVL
+420 IRFEGNDTSKDSVL

-519 GTGYA
+519 GTGYS

-530 KNDYQTYAEL
+530 KNDYQTYSEL

-547 TVDGVSLGGRLFY
+547 TVDGVSLGGRIFY

-592 SLRAGLGYV
+592 TLRAGLGYV
-601 HNSLSNMQ
+601 HNKLSNMQ
-609 PQVAMWRY
+609 PQIAMDRY
-617 LYSMGEHPST
+617 LESMGQSADT
-627 SDQDNSFKT
+627 SSFAA

-678 KVTLDTAT
+678 KVSLDTAT
-686 YVPIDD
+686 YVPIDN

-743 FPHQASNYDPDYDYE
+743 KNGAHTSGDDNDDYE
-758 CATQDGAK
+758 DCTQESG
-766 DLCKSDDAVGG
+766 CKSDDAVGG

-818 DSSQYSGYPDYSDP
+818 DPSSAPSDVPDYSDP
-832 SNIRMSAGIALQWMS
+832 GNIRMSAGIALQWMS

>member
-1 MSEPRFVHLRVHSD
+1 MKKLLIASLLFSSATVYGAEGFVVKDIHFEGLQRVAV
-15 YSMIDGLAK
+15 G
-24 TAPLVKKAAALGMP
+24 AALLSMP
-38 ALAITDFTNLC
+38 VRTGDTVNDEDISNTIRALFATGNFEDVRVLRDGNTLLVQVKERPTIASITFSGNKSVKDDMLKQNLEASGVRVGESLDRTTLSDIEKGLEDFYYSVGKYSASVKAVVTPLPRNRVDLK
-49 GLVKFYGAGH
+49 LVFQEGVSAK
-59 GAGIK
+59 IQQIN
-64 PIVGADFNV
+64 IVGNHAFST
-73 QCDLLGDELTHLT
+73 EE
-86 VLAANNTGY
+86 
-95 QNLTL
+95 
-100 LISKAYQRG
+100 LISHFQLRDEVPWWNVVGDRKYQKQKL
-109 YGAAGPIIDRDWLIE
+109 AGD
-124 LNEGL
+124 
-129 ILLSGGRMGDVGRS
+129 
-143 LLRGNSAL
+143 
-151 VDECV
+151 
-156 AFYEEHFP
+156 
-164 DRYFLELIRTGR
+164 LET
-176 PDEESYL
+176 
-183 HAAVELAEARGLPVV
+183 
-198 ATNDVRFIDSSDF
+198 
-211 DAHEIRVAIHDGFTL
+211 
-226 DDPKR
+226 
-231 PRNYSPQQYMRS
+231 
-243 EEEMCELFADIPE
+243 
-256 ALANTVEIAKR
+256 
-267 CNVTVRLGE
+267 
-276 YFLPQFPTGD
+276 
-286 MSLSL
+286 
-291 IHILRSY
+291 LRSY

-318 DKKGIYV
+318 DKKGIYI

-338 GVEVSGN
+338 GVQVSGN

-353 EQLTKIEPGE
+353 EKLTKIEPGE

-392 SMPEINDADKTVK
+392 SQPEINDADKTVK

-420 IRFEGNDTSKDAVL
+420 IRFEGNDTSKDSVL

-519 GTGYA
+519 GTGYS

-530 KNDYQTYAEL
+530 KNDYQTYSEL

-547 TVDGVSLGGRLFY
+547 TVDGVSLGGRIFY
-560 NDFQADDADLSDYT
+560 NDFEADDADLSDYT

-592 SLRAGLGYV
+592 TLRAGLGYV
-601 HNSLSNMQ
+601 HNKLSNMQ
-609 PQVAMWRY
+609 PQIAMDRY
-617 LYSMGEHPST
+617 LESMGDPDA
-627 SDQDNSFKT
+627 SDFAA

-678 KVTLDTAT
+678 KVSLDTAT
-686 YVPIDD
+686 YVPIDN

-743 FPHQASNYDPDYDYE
+743 KNGAHTSWDDNDDYE
-758 CATQDGAK
+758 DCTQESG
-766 DLCKSDDAVGG
+766 CKSDDAVGG

-785 EFITPTPFISD
+785 EFITPTPFISE

-807 WDMGTVWDTNW
+807 WDMGTVWDMNW
-818 DSSQYSGYPDYSDP
+818 DPSSAPSDVPDYSDP
-832 SNIRMSAGIALQWMS
+832 GNIRMSAGIALQWMS

>member
-1 MSEPRFVHLRVHSD
+1 MAMKKLLIASLLFSSATVYGAEGFVVKDIHFEGLQRVAV
-15 YSMIDGLAK
+15 G
-24 TAPLVKKAAALGMP
+24 AALLSMP
-38 ALAITDFTNLC
+38 VRTGDTVNDEDISNTIRALFATGNFEDVRVLRDGNTLLVQVKERPTIASITFSGNKSVKDDMLKQNLEASGVRVGESLDRTTLSDIEKGLEDFYYSVGKYSASVKAVVTPLPRNRVDLK
-49 GLVKFYGAGH
+49 LVFQEGVSAK
-59 GAGIK
+59 IQQIN
-64 PIVGADFNV
+64 IVGNHAFST
-73 QCDLLGDELTHLT
+73 EE
-86 VLAANNTGY
+86 
-95 QNLTL
+95 
-100 LISKAYQRG
+100 LISHFQLRDEVPWWNVVGDRKYQKQKL
-109 YGAAGPIIDRDWLIE
+109 AGD
-124 LNEGL
+124 
-129 ILLSGGRMGDVGRS
+129 
-143 LLRGNSAL
+143 
-151 VDECV
+151 
-156 AFYEEHFP
+156 
-164 DRYFLELIRTGR
+164 LET
-176 PDEESYL
+176 
-183 HAAVELAEARGLPVV
+183 
-198 ATNDVRFIDSSDF
+198 
-211 DAHEIRVAIHDGFTL
+211 
-226 DDPKR
+226 
-231 PRNYSPQQYMRS
+231 
-243 EEEMCELFADIPE
+243 
-256 ALANTVEIAKR
+256 
-267 CNVTVRLGE
+267 
-276 YFLPQFPTGD
+276 
-286 MSLSL
+286 
-291 IHILRSY
+291 LRSY

-318 DKKGIYV
+318 DKKGIYI

-338 GVEVSGN
+338 GVQVSGN

-353 EQLTKIEPGE
+353 ESLTKIEPGE

-392 SMPEINDADKTVK
+392 SQPEINDANKTVK

-420 IRFEGNDTSKDAVL
+420 IRFEGNDTSKDSVL

-462 FFETVDTDTQRVPG
+462 YFETVDTDTQRVPG
-476 SPDQVDVVYKVK
+476 RPDQVDVVYKVK

-519 GTGYA
+519 GTGYS

-530 KNDYQTYAEL
+530 KNDYQTYSEL

-547 TVDGVSLGGRLFY
+547 TVDGVSLGGRIFY
-560 NDFQADDADLSDYT
+560 NDFEADDADLSDYT

-592 SLRAGLGYV
+592 TLRAGLGYV
-601 HNSLSNMQ
+601 HNKLSNMQ
-609 PQVAMWRY
+609 PQIAMDRY
-617 LYSMGEHPST
+617 LESMGDPDA
-627 SDQDNSFKT
+627 SDFAA

-678 KVTLDTAT
+678 KVSLDTAT
-686 YVPIDD
+686 YVPIDN

-743 FPHQASNYDPDYDYE
+743 KNGAHTSWDDNDDYE
-758 CATQDGAK
+758 DCTQESG
-766 DLCKSDDAVGG
+766 CKSDDAVGG

-785 EFITPTPFISD
+785 EFITPTPFISE

-818 DSSQYSGYPDYSDP
+818 DPSSAPSDVPDYSDP
-832 SNIRMSAGIALQWMS
+832 GNIRMSAGIALQWMS

>member
-1 MSEPRFVHLRVHSD
+1 MAMKKLLIASLLFSSATVYGAEGFVVKDIHFEGLQRVAV
-15 YSMIDGLAK
+15 G
-24 TAPLVKKAAALGMP
+24 AALLSMP
-38 ALAITDFTNLC
+38 VRTGDTVNDEDISNTIRALFATGNFEDVRVLRDGDTLLVQVKERPTIASITFSGNKSVKDDMLKQNLEASGVRVGESLDRTTIADIEKGLEDFYYSVGKYSASVKAVVTPLPRNRVDLK
-49 GLVKFYGAGH
+49 LVFQEGVSAE
-59 GAGIK
+59 IQQIN
-64 PIVGADFNV
+64 IVGNHAFTT
-73 QCDLLGDELTHLT
+73 DELISHFQLRDE
-86 VLAANNTGY
+86 VPWWNVVGDRKYQKQKLA
-95 QNLTL
+95 
-100 LISKAYQRG
+100 
-109 YGAAGPIIDRDWLIE
+109 
-124 LNEGL
+124 
-129 ILLSGGRMGDVGRS
+129 GD
-143 LLRGNSAL
+143 
-151 VDECV
+151 
-156 AFYEEHFP
+156 
-164 DRYFLELIRTGR
+164 LET
-176 PDEESYL
+176 
-183 HAAVELAEARGLPVV
+183 
-198 ATNDVRFIDSSDF
+198 
-211 DAHEIRVAIHDGFTL
+211 
-226 DDPKR
+226 
-231 PRNYSPQQYMRS
+231 
-243 EEEMCELFADIPE
+243 
-256 ALANTVEIAKR
+256 
-267 CNVTVRLGE
+267 
-276 YFLPQFPTGD
+276 
-286 MSLSL
+286 
-291 IHILRSY
+291 LRSY

-609 PQVAMWRY
+609 PQVAMDRY
-617 LYSMGEHPST
+617 LESMGEYGK
-627 SDQDNSFKT
+627 DSFAA

-678 KVTLDTAT
+678 KVSLDTAT

-703 WGYGDGL
+703 WGYGDGI
-710 GGKEMPF
+710 GSKEMPF

-743 FPHQASNYDPDYDYE
+743 KNGANTNYNDDPDNYE
-758 CATQDGAK
+758 ECTDANG
-766 DLCKSDDAVGG
+766 CKSDDAVGG

-818 DSSQYSGYPDYSDP
+818 QDTESMRAAGVPDYSDP
-832 SNIRMSAGIALQWMS
+832 GNIRMSAGIALQWMS

>member
-1 MSEPRFVHLRVHSD
+1 MAMKKLLIASLLFSSATVYGAEGFVVKDIHFEGLQRVAV
-15 YSMIDGLAK
+15 G
-24 TAPLVKKAAALGMP
+24 AALLSMP
-38 ALAITDFTNLC
+38 VRTGDTVNDEDISNTIRALFATGNFEDVRVLRDGDTLLVQVKERPTIASITFSGNKSVKDDMLKQNLEASGVRVGESLDRTTLADIEKGLEDFYYSVGKYSASVKAVVTPLPRNRVDLK
-49 GLVKFYGAGH
+49 LVFQEGVSAK
-59 GAGIK
+59 IQQIN
-64 PIVGADFNV
+64 IVGNHAFST
-73 QCDLLGDELTHLT
+73 DELISHFQLRDE
-86 VLAANNTGY
+86 VPWWNVVGDRKYQKQKLA
-95 QNLTL
+95 
-100 LISKAYQRG
+100 
-109 YGAAGPIIDRDWLIE
+109 
-124 LNEGL
+124 
-129 ILLSGGRMGDVGRS
+129 GD
-143 LLRGNSAL
+143 
-151 VDECV
+151 
-156 AFYEEHFP
+156 
-164 DRYFLELIRTGR
+164 LET
-176 PDEESYL
+176 
-183 HAAVELAEARGLPVV
+183 
-198 ATNDVRFIDSSDF
+198 
-211 DAHEIRVAIHDGFTL
+211 
-226 DDPKR
+226 
-231 PRNYSPQQYMRS
+231 
-243 EEEMCELFADIPE
+243 
-256 ALANTVEIAKR
+256 
-267 CNVTVRLGE
+267 
-276 YFLPQFPTGD
+276 
-286 MSLSL
+286 
-291 IHILRSY
+291 LRSY

-318 DKKGIYV
+318 DKKGIYI

-353 EQLTKIEPGE
+353 ESLTKIEPGE

-392 SMPEINDADKTVK
+392 SQPEINDADKTVK

-420 IRFEGNDTSKDAVL
+420 IRFEGNDTSKDSVL

-462 FFETVDTDTQRVPG
+462 YFETVDTDTQRVPG
-476 SPDQVDVVYKVK
+476 RPDQVDVVYKVK
-488 ERNTGSFNFGIG
+488 ERNTGSFNFGVG

-519 GTGYA
+519 GTGYS

-530 KNDYQTYAEL
+530 KNDYQTYTEL

-547 TVDGVSLGGRLFY
+547 TVDGVSLGGRVFY
-560 NDFQADDADLSDYT
+560 NDFEADDADLSDYT

-586 PINEYN
+586 PVNEYN
-592 SLRAGLGYV
+592 TLRAGLGYV
-601 HNSLSNMQ
+601 HNKLSNMQ
-609 PQVAMWRY
+609 PQVAMDRY
-617 LYSMGEHPST
+617 LESMGET
-627 SDQDNSFKT
+627 NTDSFAA

-651 RGYFPTDGSRVNLTG
+651 RGYFPTDGTRVNLNG

-678 KVTLDTAT
+678 KLSMDTAT

-692 DHKWVVLGRTR
+692 DHKWVVLGRTKV
-703 WGYGDGL
+703 GYGDGI
-710 GGKEMPF
+710 GSKEMPF

-743 FPHQASNYDPDYDYE
+743 KSGAYAGDPENYEE
-758 CATQDGAK
+758 CTNK
-766 DLCKSDDAVGG
+766 DNKDCKSDDAVGG

-818 DSSQYSGYPDYSDP
+818 QDSAETRAVGVPDYSDP

>member
-1 MSEPRFVHLRVHSD
+1 MAMKKLLIASLLFSSATVYGAEGFVVKDIHFEGLQRVAV
-15 YSMIDGLAK
+15 G
-24 TAPLVKKAAALGMP
+24 AALLSMP
-38 ALAITDFTNLC
+38 VRTGDTVNDEDISNTIRALFATGNFEDVRVLRDGDTLLVQVKERPTIASITFSGNKSVKDDMLKQNLEASGVRVGESLDRTTLADIEKGLEDFYYSVGKYSASVKAVVTPLPRNRVDLK
-49 GLVKFYGAGH
+49 LVFQEGVSAK
-59 GAGIK
+59 IQQIN
-64 PIVGADFNV
+64 IVGNHAFTT
-73 QCDLLGDELTHLT
+73 DELISHFQLRDE
-86 VLAANNTGY
+86 VPWWNVVGDRKYQKQKLA
-95 QNLTL
+95 
-100 LISKAYQRG
+100 
-109 YGAAGPIIDRDWLIE
+109 
-124 LNEGL
+124 
-129 ILLSGGRMGDVGRS
+129 GD
-143 LLRGNSAL
+143 
-151 VDECV
+151 
-156 AFYEEHFP
+156 
-164 DRYFLELIRTGR
+164 LET
-176 PDEESYL
+176 
-183 HAAVELAEARGLPVV
+183 
-198 ATNDVRFIDSSDF
+198 
-211 DAHEIRVAIHDGFTL
+211 
-226 DDPKR
+226 
-231 PRNYSPQQYMRS
+231 
-243 EEEMCELFADIPE
+243 
-256 ALANTVEIAKR
+256 
-267 CNVTVRLGE
+267 
-276 YFLPQFPTGD
+276 
-286 MSLSL
+286 
-291 IHILRSY
+291 LRSY

-318 DKKGIYV
+318 DKKGIYI
-325 TVNITEGDQYKLS
+325 TVNITEGEQYKLS
-338 GVEVSGN
+338 GVQVSGN

-353 EQLTKIEPGE
+353 ETLTKIEPGE

-392 SMPEINDADKTVK
+392 SQPEINDADKTVK

-420 IRFEGNDTSKDAVL
+420 IRFEGNDTSKDSVL

-462 FFETVDTDTQRVPG
+462 YFETVDTDTQRVPG

-488 ERNTGSFNFGIG
+488 ERNTGSFNFGVG

-519 GTGYA
+519 GTGYS

-530 KNDYQTYAEL
+530 KNDYQTYTEL

-547 TVDGVSLGGRLFY
+547 TVDGVSLGGRVFY
-560 NDFQADDADLSDYT
+560 NDFEANDADLSDYT

-586 PINEYN
+586 PVNEYN
-592 SLRAGLGYV
+592 TLRAGLGYA
-601 HNSLSNMQ
+601 HNKLSNMQ
-609 PQVAMWRY
+609 PQVAMDRY
-617 LYSMGEHPST
+617 LESMGET
-627 SDQDNSFKT
+627 NTNSFAA

-651 RGYFPTDGSRVNLTG
+651 RGYFPTDGTRVNLNG

-678 KVTLDTAT
+678 KVSMDTAT

-692 DHKWVVLGRTR
+692 DHKWVVLGRTKV
-703 WGYGDGL
+703 GYGDGI
-710 GGKEMPF
+710 GSKELPF

-743 FPHQASNYDPDYDYE
+743 KPGAYAGDTDSYE
-758 CATQDGAK
+758 ECTNKDGSY
-766 DLCKSDDAVGG
+766 CKSDDAVGG

-818 DSSQYSGYPDYSDP
+818 QDSAQTRAIGVPDYSDP